1 MKKIVII
8 GGGIAGLAAAYRIHE
23 EISQDCPV
31 NCILL
36 ESSEK
41 FGGKISTMRFDGFV
55 VECGPDSFIS
65 QKPQAIELCKKL
77 GLADQLTGTNP
88 DHSNTYVYLNNKL
101 VTMPDGLSLM
111 IPTKF
116 MPFIFSPLFS
126 WSGKIRMGM
135 DLFIPKKKNND
146 DESLASF
153 VKRRMG
159 EEALQKMAEPM
170 LAGIYASNP
179 ELMSINSTF
188 PMFVQTE
195 QKYRSLILGML
206 ARKRQQM
213 SHKLKEPDGKQP
225 FSLFMTLKNGLDEM
239 VETLVQKSTN
249 ITFRTSEKVTALSRA
264 KEGWSLSMEDGN
276 SMRADAVILAVPAN
290 IAARLVEQD
299 APRVTDLLKRIRY
312 VSTATVSIAYRK
324 DGFPHSLDG
333 FGFVIPKTEGKRI
346 LACTWTSSKFPARVP
361 EKYVML
367 RCFVGGAMQEELAE
381 LDEDAIGIMVREELL
396 DLMGIDR
403 EPVFLKVFRY
413 KKSNVQY
420 QVGHAKL
427 IESVRTELK
436 SSPGLFVTGSAYD
449 GIGIPDCI
457 RDGTQVAQ
465 EAIAFLTDKTKTR
478 GQPLTENQ

>member
-23 EISQDCPV
+23 VIAQGASIECV
-31 NCILL
+31 LL
-36 ESSEK
+36 ESAEK
-41 FGGKISTMRFDGFV
+41 FGGKISTMRFDGFI
-55 VECGPDSFIS
+55 VEHGPDSFIS

-77 GLADQLTGTNP
+77 GLADRLTGTNP
-88 DHSNTYVYLNNKL
+88 DHPSTYVYLNNKL

-126 WSGKIRMGM
+126 WSAKIRMGM
-135 DLFIPKKKNND
+135 DLFIPKKKGND

-153 VKRRMG
+153 VRRRMG

-170 LAGIYASNP
+170 LAGIYASDP

-188 PMFVQTE
+188 PVFVQTE

-213 SHKLKEPDGKQP
+213 MHQVKAPAGKQP

-239 VETLVQKSTN
+239 VETLVEKATN
-249 ITFRTSEKVTALSRA
+249 ITFRAGTKVAGLSRN
-264 KEGWSLSMEDGN
+264 EGGWDLALDDGSSM
-276 SMRADAVILAVPAN
+276 SADAVMLATPAN
-290 IAARLVEQD
+290 ITARLVEQT
-299 APRVTDLLKRIRY
+299 APKVTELLNRIRY
-312 VSTATVSIAYRK
+312 VSTATVSIAYK
-324 DGFPHSLDG
+324 KEGFPHSLDG
-333 FGFVIPKTEGKRI
+333 FGFVIPRTEGKRI

-361 EKYVML
+361 EGCVML
-367 RCFVGGAMQEELAE
+367 RCFIGGAMREDLAE
-381 LDEDAIGIMVREELL
+381 QDEDAIGTMVREELI

-403 EPVFLKVFRY
+403 EPVFLKVFHN

-420 QVGHAKL
+420 QVGHAAL
-427 IESVRTELK
+427 IESVWEELK
-436 SSPGLFVTGSAYD
+436 AVPGLYVTGSAYT

-457 RDGTQVAQ
+457 RDGTQAAEDVLK
-465 EAIAFLTDKTKTR
+465 FLTGKTKT
-478 GQPLTENQ
+478 EN

>member
-1 MKKIVII
+1 MKRIVII
-8 GGGIAGLAAAYRIHE
+8 GGGIAGLAAAYHIHE
-23 EISQDCPV
+23 EIAQDVPTE
-31 NCILL
+31 CILL

-55 VECGPDSFIS
+55 VERGPDSFIS

-77 GLADQLTGTNP
+77 GLADRLTGTNP

-116 MPFIFSPLFS
+116 IPFIFSSLFS
-126 WSGKIRMGM
+126 WLGKIRMGM
-135 DLFIPKKKNND
+135 DLFIPKKKNDD

-153 VKRRMG
+153 VRRRMG

-170 LAGIYASNP
+170 LAGIYASDP

-213 SHKLKEPDGKQP
+213 NHKAKPPGGKQP

-239 VETLVQKSTN
+239 VEALVKKSTN
-249 ITFRTSEKVTALSRA
+249 ITFRAEAKVTELSFTKRA
-264 KEGWSLSMEDGN
+264 WSLTLNDG
-276 SMRADAVILAVPAN
+276 SSISSDAVILATPAK

-299 APRVTDLLKRIRY
+299 SPRLANLLNQIRY
-312 VSTATVSIAYRK
+312 VSTATVSIGYK
-324 DGFPHSLDG
+324 KEGFPHPLNG
-333 FGFVIPKTEGKRI
+333 FGFVIPRTEGKRI

-361 EKYVML
+361 KEYVML
-367 RCFVGGAMQEELAE
+367 RCFVGGAMREELAE
-381 LDEDAIGIMVREELL
+381 LDEDAIGTMVREELL

-413 KKSNVQY
+413 NKSNVQY
-420 QVGHAKL
+420 QVGHAAL
-427 IESVRTELK
+427 IKSVWAELK
-436 SSPGLFVTGSAYD
+436 SSPGLFVTGSAYT

-457 RDGTQVAQ
+457 RDGTQAAK
-465 EAIAFLTDKTKTR
+465 EAIAFLTGKTKI
-478 GQPLTENQ
+478 EI

>member
-8 GGGIAGLAAAYRIHE
+8 GGGIAGLAASYHIHE
-23 EISQDCPV
+23 KIARNVSIGCT
-31 NCILL
+31 LL
-36 ESSEK
+36 ESSKK

-77 GLADQLTGTNP
+77 GLADRLTGTNP
-88 DHSNTYVYLNNKL
+88 NHSNTYVYLNNKL

-126 WSGKIRMGM
+126 WPGKIRMGM

-153 VKRRMG
+153 VRRRMG
-159 EEALQKMAEPM
+159 KEALQKMAEPM
-170 LAGIYASNP
+170 LAGIYASDP

-206 ARKRQQM
+206 ARKRKQM
-213 SHKLKEPDGKQP
+213 NHQIKVPMGKQP

-239 VETLVQKSTN
+239 VERLVEKSTT
-249 ITFRTSEKVTALSRA
+249 ITFRSGTKVTDLSFAR
-264 KEGWSLSMEDGN
+264 GVWNLTLNDG
-276 SMRADAVILAVPAN
+276 SSISSDAVILATPAK
-290 IAARLVEQD
+290 IAARLVEQT
-299 APRVTDLLKRIRY
+299 APSLTGLLNQIRY
-312 VSTATVSIAYRK
+312 VSTATVSIGYK
-324 DGFPHSLDG
+324 KEGFPHPLDG
-333 FGFVIPKTEGKRI
+333 FGFVVPQTEGKRI
-346 LACTWTSSKFPARVP
+346 LACTWTSSKFPERVP
-361 EKYVML
+361 EEYVML
-367 RCFVGGAMQEELAE
+367 RCFVGGAMREELAE
-381 LDEDAIGIMVREELL
+381 LDEDAIGTMVREELL

-420 QVGHAKL
+420 HVGHATL
-427 IESVRTELK
+427 IESVWAELK
-436 SSPGLFVTGSAYD
+436 SFPGLFVTGSAYT

-457 RDGTQVAQ
+457 RDGTLAAKK
-465 EAIAFLTDKTKTR
+465 AIAFLSGKTKI
-478 GQPLTENQ
+478 EV

>member
-8 GGGIAGLAAAYRIHE
+8 GGGIAGLAAAYHIHK
-23 EISQDCPV
+23 EITRKVSIECT
-31 NCILL
+31 LL

-77 GLADQLTGTNP
+77 GLADRLTGTNP
-88 DHSNTYVYLNNKL
+88 NHSNTYVYLNNKL

-126 WSGKIRMGM
+126 WPGKIRMGM

-153 VKRRMG
+153 VRRRMG
-159 EEALQKMAEPM
+159 KEALQKMAEPM
-170 LAGIYASNP
+170 LAGIYASDP

-206 ARKRQQM
+206 ARKRKQM
-213 SHKLKEPDGKQP
+213 NHQIKAPMGKQP

-239 VETLVQKSTN
+239 VERLVEKSTT
-249 ITFRTSEKVTALSRA
+249 ITFRSGTKVTDLSFAR
-264 KEGWSLSMEDGN
+264 GVWNLTLNDG
-276 SMRADAVILAVPAN
+276 SFISSDAVILATPAK
-290 IAARLVEQD
+290 IAARLIEQT
-299 APRVTDLLKRIRY
+299 APSLTGLLNQIRY
-312 VSTATVSIAYRK
+312 VSTATVSIGYK
-324 DGFPHSLDG
+324 KEGFPHPLDG
-333 FGFVIPKTEGKRI
+333 FGFVVPQTEGKRI
-346 LACTWTSSKFPARVP
+346 LACTWTSSKFPERVP
-361 EKYVML
+361 EEYVML
-367 RCFVGGAMQEELAE
+367 RCFVGGAMREELAE
-381 LDEDAIGIMVREELL
+381 LDKDAIGTIVREELL

-403 EPVFLKVFRY
+403 EPAFLKVFRY

-420 QVGHAKL
+420 QVGHAVL
-427 IESVRTELK
+427 IESVLAELK
-436 SSPGLFVTGSAYD
+436 SFPGLFLTGSAYT

-457 RDGTQVAQ
+457 RDGTQAAKD
-465 EAIAFLTDKTKTR
+465 AIAFLTGKTKI
-478 GQPLTENQ
+478 EV